1 MRRLF
6 IAVLLLIPF
15 ATFAQ
20 SKADLALGYNYQ
32 RNDQGNEYANLNG
45 WYGAFTWNLSDKV
58 GLAFENDNNWGHFRG
73 QSLNQ
78 HTFLAGPSFKFN
90 SQGKVQPVIEVL
102 AGDQRSS
109 SPGDVNH
116 AFNFQPGLGFDVKLS
131 KKLALELQ
139 PAGYSLAFPHGNAR
153 HSYSAKV
160 GLSFSFGG

>member
-1 MRRLF
+1 MVF
-6 IAVLLLIPF
+6 CVPA
-15 ATFAQ
+15 FAQ
-20 SKADLALGYNYQ
+20 DSKADLSVGYNYQ
-32 RNDQGNEYANLNG
+32 RNDQGNGYANLNG

-58 GLAFENDNNWGHFRG
+58 GLAFESDNNWGHFKG

-90 SQGKVQPVIEVL
+90 NQGKVQPVIELL

-116 AFNFQPGLGFDVKLS
+116 AFSFQPGLGFDVKLS
-131 KKLALELQ
+131 KKVSLDLQ

-160 GLSFSFGG
+160 GLSFSLGG